1 MAVSKELKAAVLS
14 ELQKSNPLMDLD
26 AVRGE
31 FLEWLAA
38 LKFPGMSE
46 GNAWEKQLKAFP
58 ATVEEAGLTTGR
70 RIRLALSLRTKGNRY
85 VITITETLDLPG
97 RGVYVLA
104 LFNDWQHVE
113 RQKIQTLEQQY
124 LGEFDDRLR
133 AKHTLWAQTFRAG
146 ELRDALN
153 SCAMA
158 ILGNE
163 LTEKQDPELETAP
176 VEKRP
181 GGVAHFPVKSDD

>member
-26 AVRGE
+26 AVKGE
-31 FLEWLAA
+31 FLEWLAD
-38 LKFPGMSE
+38 LKFPGLAE
-46 GNAWEKQLKAFP
+46 GNGWERRLKVFP
-58 ATVEEAGLTTGR
+58 ASSEEFGLTTGR
-70 RIRLALSLRTKGNRY
+70 RVRLALSLRTKVNRY
-85 VITITETLDLPG
+85 AITITETLDLPG

-104 LFNDWQHVE
+104 LFNDWQQAE
-113 RQKIQTLEQQY
+113 RQKIQNLEQRY

-153 SCAMA
+153 SCALA

-163 LTEKQDPELETAP
+163 LTEKQDPELESAP
-176 VEKRP
+176 IEKRP
-181 GGVAHFPVKSDD
+181 GGVAHFPVKSSD